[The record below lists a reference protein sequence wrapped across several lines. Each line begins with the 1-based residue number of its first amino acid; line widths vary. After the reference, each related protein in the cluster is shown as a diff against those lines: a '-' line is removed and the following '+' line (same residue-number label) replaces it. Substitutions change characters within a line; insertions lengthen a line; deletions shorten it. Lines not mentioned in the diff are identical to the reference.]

1 MAKTGRP
8 GLSREKRIELWERWK
23 SGQCASDIA
32 RALARTKGAIH
43 HVLAFNGGIA
53 PVARR
58 RCPVA
63 LVLAEREEISR
74 GIAAGRS
81 IRRIA
86 ASLGRSP
93 STISREV
100 ARHGGRSSYRATEA
114 DARAWERALRPKR
127 CRLASRAELR
137 WRVAEK
143 LALDWSPEQISGW
156 LKRAF
161 PADEGLRVSHETIY
175 RSLFVQAR
183 GVLKKELIGHLRAGR
198 RMRYPKGG
206 TTPSRLPGQIID
218 AISIRE
224 RPAEIEERGVPGHW
238 EGDLLSGANNSHMA
252 TLVERHSRFVMLIKV
267 RGKDT
272 ASVVSALSKQVRQLP
287 QQLRRSLTWDRGKE
301 MANHKNFTIAT
312 DVQVYF
318 CDPRSPWQ
326 RGSNENTNGL
336 LRQYFPKGMDLSG
349 YSQSYLNK
357 IALRLNQRP
366 RKTLG
371 FETPADKLRACCND
385 RLNPPP

>member
-1 MAKTGRP
+1 MAKIGRP
-8 GLSREKRIELWERWK
+8 GLSAEKKAELWERWK

-32 RALARTKGAIH
+32 RSLERTKGAIH

-58 RCPVA
+58 RAPVV
-63 LVLAEREEISR
+63 LVLDEREEISR

-86 ASLGRSP
+86 AGLGRSP
-93 STISREV
+93 STVSREV
-100 ARHGGRSSYRATEA
+100 ARHGGRGRYRATEA
-114 DARAWERALRPKR
+114 DGRAWGLALRPKP
-127 CRLASRAELR
+127 CLLASHRRLR

-156 LKRAF
+156 LKREF
-161 PADEGLRVSHETIY
+161 PDDEGLQVSHETIY

-183 GVLKKELIGHLRAGR
+183 GVLKKELLGHLRARR

-206 TTPSRLPGQIID
+206 TMPSRLPGQIVD

-224 RPAEIEERGVPGHW
+224 RPAEIEDRAVPGHW
-238 EGDLLSGANNSHMA
+238 EGDLLSGTNNSHMA
-252 TLVERHSRFVMLIKV
+252 TLVERHSRFAMLIKV
-267 RGKDT
+267 QGKDT
-272 ASVVSALSKQVRQLP
+272 ASVVSALSKQVRKLP
-287 QQLRRSLTWDRGKE
+287 LELRRSLTWDRGKE
-301 MANHKNFTIAT
+301 MADHKNFTIAT

-336 LRQYFPKGMDLSG
+336 LRQYFPKGTDLSG
-349 YSQSYLNK
+349 YSQAYLNK

-371 FETPADKLRACCND
+371 FETPAD
-385 RLNPPP
+385 RLSAVLQ

>member
-1 MAKTGRP
+1 MAKIGRP
-8 GLSREKRIELWERWK
+8 GLSRQKRAELWERWK
-23 SGQCASDIA
+23 GGECASDIA

-43 HVLAFNGGIA
+43 HVLACNGGIA
-53 PVARR
+53 PVVRR
-58 RCPVA
+58 RCAVA
-63 LVLAEREEISR
+63 LVLDEREEISR
-74 GIAAGRS
+74 GIAAGQS

-86 ASLGRSP
+86 ARLRRSP
-93 STISREV
+93 STGSREV
-100 ARHGGRSSYRATEA
+100 ARHGGRSAYRASEA
-114 DARAWERALRPKR
+114 DARAWERALRPKP
-127 CRLASRAELR
+127 CRLASHPELR

-143 LALDWSPEQISGW
+143 LALDWSPEQIAGW
-156 LKRAF
+156 LQRTF

-206 TTPSRLPGQIID
+206 TTPSRLSGQIID

-224 RPAEIEERGVPGHW
+224 RPAEIEDRAVPGHW

-252 TLVERHSRFVMLIKV
+252 TFVERHSRFAMLIKV
-267 RGKDT
+267 PGKDT
-272 ASVVSALSKQVRQLP
+272 ASVVAALSKQVCQLP
-287 QQLRRSLTWDRGKE
+287 LQLRRSLTWDRGKE

-336 LRQYFPKGMDLSG
+336 LRQYFPKGTDLSG

-371 FETPADKLRACCND
+371 FETPADKLRAV
-385 RLNPPP
+385 LQ

>member
-1 MAKTGRP
+1 
-8 GLSREKRIELWERWK
+8 
-23 SGQCASDIA
+23 
-32 RALARTKGAIH
+32 
-43 HVLAFNGGIA
+43 
-53 PVARR
+53 
-58 RCPVA
+58 VA

-93 STISREV
+93 STVSREV
-100 ARHGGRSSYRATEA
+100 ARHGGRSSYRASEA

-272 ASVVSALSKQVRQLP
+272 ASVVCALSKQVRQLP
-287 QQLRRSLTWDRGKE
+287 QELRRSLTWDRGKE

-371 FETPADKLRACCND
+371 FETPADKLRAV
-385 RLNPPP
+385 LQ

>member
-1 MAKTGRP
+1 MANTGRP

-93 STISREV
+93 STVSREV
-100 ARHGGRSSYRATEA
+100 ARHGGRSSYRASEA

-183 GVLKKELIGHLRAGR
+183 GVLKKELMGHLRAGR

-206 TTPSRLPGQIID
+206 TTPSRLPGQIVD
-218 AISIRE
+218 AISIRQ
-224 RPAEIEERGVPGHW
+224 RPAEIEDRAVPGHW

-252 TLVERHSRFVMLIKV
+252 TLVERHSRFAMLVKL

-336 LRQYFPKGMDLSG
+336 LRQYFPKGTDLSHF
-349 YSQSYLNK
+349 SQAYLNA
-357 IALRLNQRP
+357 IAQRLNQRP
-366 RKTLG
+366 RKTLA
-371 FETPADKLRACCND
+371 FETPGNKLR
-385 RLNPPP
+385 LVLH